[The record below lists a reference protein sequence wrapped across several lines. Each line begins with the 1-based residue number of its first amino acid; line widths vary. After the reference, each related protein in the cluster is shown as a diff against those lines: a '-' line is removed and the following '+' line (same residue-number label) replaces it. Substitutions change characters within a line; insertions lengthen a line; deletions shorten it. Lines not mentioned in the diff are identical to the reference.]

1 MRNNEIVRI
10 VRGSQRYV
18 GAQDNNLL
26 LPYRL
31 ESTNRT
37 LIEGDRN
44 LVLNLEDQYFRE
56 REESYTYRL
65 YGKINPL
72 TQNLISGCSYELDT
86 FIANNLYYYPIP
98 ASSAETVACGYPS
111 NQFFSFIPSTALT
124 SSHIYS

>member
-1 MRNNEIVRI
+1 MRNNEILRI

-65 YGKINPL
+65 YGK
-72 TQNLISGCSYELDT
+72 
-86 FIANNLYYYPIP
+86 
-98 ASSAETVACGYPS
+98 
-111 NQFFSFIPSTALT
+111 
-124 SSHIYS
+124 